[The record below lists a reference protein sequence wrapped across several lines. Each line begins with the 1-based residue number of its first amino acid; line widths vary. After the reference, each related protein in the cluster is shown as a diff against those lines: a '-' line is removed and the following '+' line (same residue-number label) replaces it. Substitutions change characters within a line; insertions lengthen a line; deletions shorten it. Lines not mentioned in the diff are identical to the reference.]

1 MQRLK
6 KSSAIFRSLDS
17 RTACSPNRRA
27 AAASLRAM
35 LAIFIFP
42 VRVDGALY
50 NAITAR
56 QSRFTRCLLLRF
68 FTTWTSAQDLLESGN
83 DGVQGHPGTRQ
94 DYGLP
99 GDELRHSFARHLLMA
114 GSDLATVS
122 RLMGHA
128 SLAMTMRYAH
138 LSQRHEADAVAKLDS
153 KLAETGTHLRTKERN
168 LLKFYA
174 NRPLAVFL

>member
-122 RLMGHA
+122 RLMAHA
-128 SLAMTMRYAH
+128 SLAMTMKYAH
-138 LSQRHEADAVAKLDS
+138 LSQRHEADAVANLLGCEVGQS
-153 KLAETGTHLRTKERN
+153 GTHLRTRKRQN
-168 LLKFYA
+168 G
-174 NRPLAVFL
+174 RRQRQRS